1 MAGNF
6 DITVFIR
13 YLVRPMANVSKAKR
27 RTAEA
32 LRRAIRGIEEA
43 RSPGRPHRP
52 LGVPE
57 IDRALPG
64 GGLRLG
70 CIHEVGGDEAA
81 TGFCA
86 VLLARAGGGG
96 GDSGERGGSLLWLA
110 RGDDLYAP
118 GLVRYGIGAGQ
129 LLVVSGLHRQADML
143 WAMEEAL
150 RCRALAGVVA
160 EAEAIGLTAGRRLM
174 LAAEGTG
181 VLGLV
186 LSRGGGGAG
195 AGWGGGGGGGQSLA
209 GHGRPGRGWWGGRS
223 GAEVARRVV
232 ALPGWKAGGV
242 DRGVGGGRLD
252 TRGSL
257 APHRS
262 GCGAREPRRTML
274 ARKCWQLS
282 QDRGRVPRKVSQRVV
297 LTRHLQEVHP
307 VLGVVTPVGNPEF
320 QDGPRGQ
327 RPGDDDLFARG
338 R

>member
-13 YLVRPMANVSKAKR
+13 YLVRPMATVSKAKR
-27 RTAEA
+27 RTTEA

-43 RSPGRPHRP
+43 RSPSRPHLP

-70 CIHEVGGDEAA
+70 CIHEVVGDEAA

-118 GLVRYGIGAGQ
+118 GLVRYGIGAGR

-186 LSRGGGGAG
+186 LSRGGGGRGRGG
-195 AGWGGGGGGGQSLA
+195 AGVAAAVSRWRVTAVPGVEMA
-209 GHGRPGRGWWGGRS
+209 GKAGSSCRMPDDREQPETDGARWRVEVLHCRGGRPSEWITAWGDDGWSVPVTPRDDASCRQKIAGVLVTGT
-223 GAEVARRVV
+223 GA
-232 ALPGWKAGGV
+232 
-242 DRGVGGGRLD
+242 
-252 TRGSL
+252 GSL
-257 APHRS
+257 ARTMPA
-262 GCGAREPRRTML
+262 CDAREPT
-274 ARKCWQLS
+274 A
-282 QDRGRVPRKVSQRVV
+282 
-297 LTRHLQEVHP
+297 
-307 VLGVVTPVGNPEF
+307 
-320 QDGPRGQ
+320 GQ
-327 RPGDDDLFARG
+327 RPITTSYSDRSLSE
-338 R
+338 

>member
-13 YLVRPMANVSKAKR
+13 YLVRPMATVSKAKR

-43 RSPGRPHRP
+43 RSPGRPHLP

-118 GLVRYGIGAGQ
+118 GLVCYGIGAGK

-186 LSRGGGGAG
+186 LSRGGGGRGRGG
-195 AGWGGGGGGGQSLA
+195 AGVAAAVSRWRVTAVPGVDGGGGGAEPRWRVELLRCRGGKHSEWITAWGDDGWSVPVTPRHDASCRQKIA
-209 GHGRPGRGWWGGRS
+209 GVLVTGT
-223 GAEVARRVV
+223 GA
-232 ALPGWKAGGV
+232 
-242 DRGVGGGRLD
+242 
-252 TRGSL
+252 GSL
-257 APHRS
+257 A
-262 GCGAREPRRTML
+262 RTMP
-274 ARKCWQLS
+274 AC
-282 QDRGRVPRKVSQRVV
+282 DAMEP
-297 LTRHLQEVHP
+297 TA
-307 VLGVVTPVGNPEF
+307 
-320 QDGPRGQ
+320 GQ
-327 RPGDDDLFARG
+327 RPITTSYSDRSLSE
-338 R
+338 

>member
-186 LSRGGGGAG
+186 LSRGGGGRGRGG
-195 AGWGGGGGGGQSLA
+195 AGVAAAVSRWRVTAVPGVDGGGGGAERRWRVELLRCRGGKPA
-209 GHGRPGRGWWGGRS
+209 EWIVGWGEGGWTRVAPWRRTAVDAAPGS
-223 GAEVARRVV
+223 
-232 ALPGWKAGGV
+232 
-242 DRGVGGGRLD
+242 RGV
-252 TRGSL
+252 
-257 APHRS
+257 P
-262 GCGAREPRRTML
+262 C
-274 ARKCWQLS
+274 
-282 QDRGRVPRKVSQRVV
+282 
-297 LTRHLQEVHP
+297 
-307 VLGVVTPVGNPEF
+307 
-320 QDGPRGQ
+320 
-327 RPGDDDLFARG
+327 
-338 R
+338 

>member
-1 MAGNF
+1 
-6 DITVFIR
+6 
-13 YLVRPMANVSKAKR
+13 MANVSKAKQ

-32 LRRAIRGIEEA
+32 LRRAIREIEEA
-43 RSPGRPHRP
+43 RSPGRPHLM
-52 LGVPE
+52 LGVPG

-96 GDSGERGGSLLWLA
+96 VRGGGSLLWLA

-129 LLVVSGLHRQADML
+129 LLVVSRLHRQADML

-186 LSRGGGGAG
+186 LSRGGGRRGGAG
-195 AGWGGGGGGGQSLA
+195 VAAAVSRWRVTAVPGMGGGGGGA
-209 GHGRPGRGWWGGRS
+209 
-223 GAEVARRVV
+223 
-232 ALPGWKAGGV
+232 
-242 DRGVGGGRLD
+242 
-252 TRGSL
+252 
-257 APHRS
+257 
-262 GCGAREPRRTML
+262 EPRWRVELLRCRGGKPAGWIGGWGEGAWTRVAPWRRT
-274 ARKCWQLS
+274 AV
-282 QDRGRVPRKVSQRVV
+282 DAA
-297 LTRHLQEVHP
+297 
-307 VLGVVTPVGNPEF
+307 
-320 QDGPRGQ
+320 
-327 RPGDDDLFARG
+327 PGSRDACC
-338 R
+338 